1 MRRIAQFSF
10 LLGLLS
16 LTSAC
21 IVAEPR
27 EGYRDQERT
36 RYYHEEPREGY
47 WDREHTRYYHEH
59 RWHSCRDDDNY
70 CR

>member
-10 LLGLLS
+10 LLCLLS

-21 IVAEPR
+21 IV
-27 EGYRDQERT
+27 
-36 RYYHEEPREGY
+36 EEPREGY
-47 WDREHTRYYHEH
+47 WDREHARYYHEH
-59 RWHSCRDDDNY
+59 SWHQCREEGSY